1 MKEMQSIMTRK
12 KEENALKEKTVRDMK
27 NKKDKP
33 RWKNLLIICKT
44 NKFRDSVKKM
54 KESRRLKNVFT
65 TSLRKKKYSKLRL
78 TI

>member
-1 MKEMQSIMTRK
+1 MKEMQSIMMRK